1 MSACVCV
8 FFLGGGGGV
17 GGGGGGFEAI
27 IFHINQVW
35 QARGCLLNKQHL
47 TQEKIVKHDFF
58 SKNESKQERI
68 MDYGFF
74 KK

>member
-1 MSACVCV
+1 MCVCL
-8 FFLGGGGGV
+8 FFWGGGWGV